1 MLEFVGW
8 LLIHCPFH
16 ILIKTFFFI
25 IKLLSR
31 RYFIISGK
39 DLKSY
44 AKALQQPHGKH
55 FSSQG
60 SGDKRHPHAI
70 VLLDENA
77 DGKFKADLFFQILKL
92 YFIIMIG
99 TTVWPDPSLG
109 LLGPKDLR
117 MPLPG
122 NVGFSHRLSPSV
134 SPATVQSTKK
144 TWHDTELFSTLTNYE
159 RQYQVVKQSAQ
170 EDLDELNS
178 TEIEELLLDLPQPS
192 DVLEC
197 VAQACPKL
205 VRKGKNKQ
213 LSQ

>member
-1 MLEFVGW
+1 MQMFFKQYFLFT
-8 LLIHCPFH
+8 LL
-16 ILIKTFFFI
+16 
-25 IKLLSR
+25 
-31 RYFIISGK
+31 
-39 DLKSY
+39 
-44 AKALQQPHGKH
+44 
-55 FSSQG
+55 
-60 SGDKRHPHAI
+60 
-70 VLLDENA
+70 
-77 DGKFKADLFFQILKL
+77 
-92 YFIIMIG
+92 G

-134 SPATVQSTKK
+134 FPATVQNTKK
-144 TWHDTELFSTLTNYE
+144 TWQDTELFSTLTNYE

-197 VAQACPKL
+197 VAQDCPKL
-205 VRKGKNKQ
+205 VRKGKIKQ
-213 LSQ
+213 CCHVHKATF